1 MLSVG
6 PGTLFDV
13 ISSVLALLVVQLV
26 LLSLSEVTGWERGS
40 ARTHLKQCF

>member
-13 ISSVLALLVVQLV
+13 ISSVVALLVVQLV
-26 LLSLSEVTGWERGS
+26 LLSLNEVTGWERGS
-40 ARTHLKQCF
+40 ARTRLEQCF